1 MDQWKDKVMT
11 LSNLKA
17 IIFEFNEF
25 RGWNDIHT
33 AKDLAMAVSIEANE
47 LLELFLWKQDLP
59 EKTDIIWT
67 QNARNE
73 IADVMI
79 CLINL
84 ASKLGIDI
92 ASSVAHKLVLNAIKY
107 PVVNKEE

>member
-1 MDQWKDKVMT
+1 MEPWKDRYMT
-11 LSNLKA
+11 ISKIKA
-17 IIFEFNEF
+17 KIFDFNEA

-33 AKDLAMAVSIEANE
+33 AKDLAMAVSIEASE
-47 LLELFLWKQDLP
+47 LLELFLWKQDGQQP
-59 EKTDIIWT
+59 NIQDAK
-67 QNARNE
+67 NE

-92 ASSVAHKLVLNAIKY
+92 ASAVAHKLVLNAIKY
-107 PVVNKEE
+107 PITGD